1 MRKCSAPWR
10 AAIHQHRHLLT
21 RHQFT
26 NEALPHVLWSTA
38 EKLLDHIGGILL
50 DAKLHHPALHLL
62 KDWQTPLATPL
73 FQSMLDSKIAIR
85 TLHQIHGVSH
95 ELLQQK
101 FLMVF
106 GFRDAL
112 LEDTK
117 PIRMMSHFQESIGHD
132 HEDTV
137 CDRGRKGWE
146 KFLHHMRSWVACRG
160 LSWLMDAYGGLGP
173 YSYCVGLQELGISR
187 NVCAPPLN
195 LQWFQ

>member
-1 MRKCSAPWR
+1 MRKSSAPWR

-117 PIRMMSHFQESIGHD
+117 PIGMMSHFQESIRHD

-146 KFLHHMRSWVACRG
+146 KFLHHMRSWVAYRG
-160 LSWLMDAYGGLGP
+160 LWMLMVAWALTHIVLACKNSEYLGMSVSP
-173 YSYCVGLQELGISR
+173 H
-187 NVCAPPLN
+187 
-195 LQWFQ
+195 